1 MISHRCQGAPEP
13 ELSAA
18 AAETSVLVAL
28 VLALVPPLPPPPL
41 AELWCAEGLDLPS
54 WLRPRAAAGQQQR
67 ASSLM
72 LLVLQVYKRL

>member
-1 MISHRCQGAPEP
+1 
-13 ELSAA
+13 
-18 AAETSVLVAL
+18 VLVAL

-54 WLRPRAAAGQQQR
+54 WLRPLLLASSMQR

>member
-54 WLRPRAAAGQQQR
+54 WLRPLLL
-67 ASSLM
+67 ASSSEPAA
-72 LLVLQVYKRL
+72 